1 MTARFHATLSL
12 QLKLKLIVG
21 EASLVF
27 TELKNNDITKENMV
41 RIYMCRPSY
50 E

>member
-27 TELKNNDITKENMV
+27 TDLKNITKENMV
-41 RIYMCRPSY
+41 RIYMCRPNY